1 MRYCKKCVN
10 PDTRP
15 DTYIDDEDICIICR
29 YAEKR
34 KKNLID
40 WNARRKELEEIA
52 RWGKEN
58 SQCSY
63 DCIVPVSGGKDS
75 TRQAL
80 YVRDELGLKPLLVSM
95 VYPPEQQVER
105 GAYNLGNLISL
116 GFDTI
121 SASLNPQIWKKLMR
135 ESWFRYANWCKSTE
149 LPLYAIPIHFAI
161 AYGVPL
167 VFLGEN
173 PAYSH
178 GQVEGGCL
186 GGEATKMK
194 YSNTLAGGDADKYL
208 TEGISRKD
216 LYFYNYPSDQ
226 DMEKVNVRIFYL
238 GYYIED
244 FNSFKNAEIAVQNGL
259 KLRDDPI
266 EDTGEITG
274 TQSLDE
280 DFYMVNQMA
289 KYVKF
294 GFGQV
299 NDKVCEMIALG
310 MIDREEGIKLIK
322 KYDGKC
328 APRFIK
334 QFCQYIDIS
343 EDEFWEIVESYRDPS
358 IWGKDKNNEWQL
370 KEKLW

>member
-1 MRYCKKCVN
+1 MRYCKRCVN

-15 DTYIDDEDICIICR
+15 DTHIDDEGICIICR

-34 KKNLID
+34 KKGLID
-40 WNARRKELEEIA
+40 WKARRKELEMIA
-52 RWGKEN
+52 QWGRDHT
-58 SQCSY
+58 QCGW

-75 TRQAL
+75 HRQAL
-80 YVRDELGLKPLLVSM
+80 YVRDELDLKPLLVSM
-95 VYPPEQQVER
+95 VYPPEQQAER
-105 GAYNLGNLISL
+105 GARNLGNLISL

-121 SASLNPQIWKKLMR
+121 TASLNPQAWKELMR

-149 LPLYAIPIHFAI
+149 LALYAIPIHFAI
-161 AYGVPL
+161 AYGIPL

-186 GGEATKMK
+186 GGEATQMK
-194 YSNTLAGGDADKYL
+194 YSNTLAGGQADKYL
-208 TEGISRKD
+208 KEGITKKD
-216 LYFYNYPSDQ
+216 LYFYNYPPDKE
-226 DMEKVNVRIFYL
+226 MERVQIRVYYL

-244 FNSFKNAEIAVQNGL
+244 FNSFKNAEVAIQHGL
-259 KLRDDPI
+259 QLRLDPI

-280 DFYMVNQMA
+280 DFYMVNQMV
-289 KYVKF
+289 KYIKF

-310 MIDREEGIKLIK
+310 MIDRERGIELVKDFDGRCDSRYITRFCKYIGIKEEK
-322 KYDGKC
+322 
-328 APRFIK
+328 
-334 QFCQYIDIS
+334 
-343 EDEFWEIVESYRDPS
+343 FWEIVESYRSQD
-358 IWGKDKNNEWQL
+358 IWQKDKSGQWTL
-370 KEKLW
+370 KYPLK